1 MVMFGDFHFLSNS
14 NRYDE
19 STGKQNKT
27 EQKTREKEDQI
38 NLLGTKSKLL
48 A

>member
-1 MVMFGDFHFLSNS
+1 MFEDFYFLNNS
-14 NRYDE
+14 NRYDKD
-19 STGKQNKT
+19 TGKQNKT
-27 EQKTREKEDQI
+27 EQRTREKEDQI